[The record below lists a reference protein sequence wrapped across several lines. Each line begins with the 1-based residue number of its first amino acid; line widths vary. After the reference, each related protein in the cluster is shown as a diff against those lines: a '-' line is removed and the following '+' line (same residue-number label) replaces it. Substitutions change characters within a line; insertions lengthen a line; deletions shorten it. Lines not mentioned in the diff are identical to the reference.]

1 MTFPLDP
8 QTLMY
13 YKLGSDKKYLTGV
26 DRGYLAQFADPLTLN
41 FKILVNFDKPYGL
54 LAAEENENSALAYLK
69 RIGDEGRYN
78 QLVQWKKIF
87 QILIQDYDFL
97 MLDVEGL
104 DTPKLAKPYEAFNED
119 EDKITITFR
128 ETSDMLVESLVSM
141 YRHIWFDDVRCVEVL
156 PSNLRKFDISI
167 LLFSG
172 GYYNSVLYDDNG
184 EENPDIEK
192 LIFPT
197 RRKLADNNFKNP
209 LSEKFNHVL
218 FNFGSCSFV
227 PEEFGKSF
235 LETISNEPG
244 GDMVKNN
251 ITFSY
256 KFANVK
262 GRFNNIMGDYDFV
275 AFLAL
280 MAAQNKALN
289 SNPTATENIK
299 KKLKDQLND
308 SYNSLKKSTL
318 KTLETKKNQQLGKLT
333 SGASPIG
340 ELISKMTVKNA
351 EMMIKNTLDVGINW
365 VEQKVVNDPLTKI
378 NNMLFQNFSNNLIDI
393 YKNNF
398 GENQNNNIELIQ
410 NNAPNPAYS
419 GTHYTPE
426 NAGNVQKG
434 VSFGTDNI
442 YTRSSF

>member
-1 MTFPLDP
+1 MALPLDP
-8 QTLMY
+8 KKLAY
-13 YKLGSDKKYLTGV
+13 YELHSDKKHLTGV

-41 FKILVNFDKPYGL
+41 FKILVNFEKQYGL
-54 LAAEENENSALAYLK
+54 LADEKYENSALAYLK
-69 RIGDEGRYN
+69 RIGDDVRYN
-78 QLVQWKKIF
+78 QLLQWIEVFKV
-87 QILIQDYDFL
+87 LIKEYDFL
-97 MLDVEGL
+97 MLEVEGL
-104 DTPKLAKPYEAFNED
+104 DTQKLAKPYESFNEE
-119 EDKITITFR
+119 EDKITIVFR
-128 ETSDMLVESLVSM
+128 ETSDMLVESLVST
-141 YRHIWFDDVRCVEVL
+141 YRHIWFDDNRCVEVL

-172 GYYNSVLYDDNG
+172 GYFNAALYDDDG
-184 EENPDIEK
+184 AEKPAIEK

-197 RRKLADNNFKNP
+197 RRKLADNNFKNT

-227 PEEFGKSF
+227 SEEFGKMF

-280 MAAQNKALN
+280 MAAQNKATTTSKN
-289 SNPTATENIK
+289 AEAPK
-299 KKLKDQLND
+299 KKIKEQLKDSFD
-308 SYNSLKKSTL
+308 SLKKSTM
-318 KTLETKKNQQLGKLT
+318 KTLETKKNNQLKKVT
-333 SGASPIG
+333 SSSTPIG
-340 ELISKMTVKNA
+340 ELISKFTVKNA
-351 EMMIKNTLDVGINW
+351 EMMIKNTLDVGINYI
-365 VEQKVVNDPLTKI
+365 EQKAINDPLAKL

-398 GENQNNNIELIQ
+398 GENQKNNIELMQ
-410 NNAPNPAYS
+410 NNTPNREYS

-442 YTRSSF
+442 YTRGGF